1 MGENK
6 AIKKFS
12 LGYNQDIQMLGL
24 LAIFREHIRD
34 VYFPLP
40 KSILGSG
47 RVVEQASNYDF
58 EISQIIKFSKENKID
73 PVLAINPTCEGEMTG
88 TEASKKR
95 ITGFIEANLGIK
107 GVILT
112 NPLHARPIKQKFPKM
127 RIIASVNCYIKN
139 VESAEYLKKLGFD
152 EITID
157 RDINRNIPLIREIR
171 KKTGLKIRVML
182 NEGCLRNCPF
192 RKIHFNMISHG
203 YETDYFDQNT
213 CMKILKKEPEK
224 VFSIPFVRPEDLQH
238 YDFADTFK
246 LATRTTPTEKIAYV
260 LEAYAAGKFD
270 GDLLDLL
277 STRSLFAVFNN
288 IDNHKLTE
296 LNFFENITKEN
307 NEEFVKKLMKEAVK
321 LT

>member
-1 MGENK
+1 MQ
-6 AIKKFS
+6 IKKFS
-12 LGYNQDIQMLGL
+12 VGYNQDIQMLGL
-24 LAIFREHIRD
+24 LAIFREHIKD

-58 EISQIIKFSKENKID
+58 EISQIIKFCKENKID

-88 TEASKKR
+88 TDASEKR
-95 ITGFIEANLGIK
+95 IIKFLEANAGIK

-127 RIIASVNCYIKN
+127 RIIASVNCFIKN
-139 VESAEYLKKLGFD
+139 IESAQYYKKLGFD
-152 EITID
+152 EITVD
-157 RDINRNIPLIREIR
+157 RDINRNIQLIKEI
-171 KKTGLKIRVML
+171 KKATDLKIRVML

-203 YETDYFDQNT
+203 RDEKYFDENA
-213 CMKILKKEPEK
+213 CLRILKKEPEK
-224 VFSIPFVRPEDLQH
+224 VFSIPFIRPEDLH
-238 YDFADTFK
+238 NYSFTDTFK
-246 LATRTTPTEKIAYV
+246 LATRTTPTEKLGYV

-277 STRSLFAVFNN
+277 STRSLFSVFNR
-288 IDNHKLTE
+288 IDNKKLTE
-296 LNFFENITKEN
+296 MNFFENITKEN
-307 NEEFVKKLMKEAVK
+307 NETFVKKLMKEAVK
-321 LT
+321 QV

>member
-1 MGENK
+1 M
-6 AIKKFS
+6 KKFS

-24 LAIFREHIRD
+24 AAVFRDYIRE
-34 VYFPLP
+34 VYFPIP
-40 KSILGSG
+40 NHILGSG
-47 RVVEQASNYDF
+47 RVVQHTPEYDL
-58 EISQIIKFSKENKID
+58 EIKQIIKFCKDNEID

-88 TEASKKR
+88 TEASEKR
-95 ITGFIEANLGIK
+95 IIGFIEANPGIK

-127 RIIASVNCYIKN
+127 RIIASVNCYIKDI
-139 VESAEYLKKLGFD
+139 ESAEYLKKLGFD

-157 RDINRNIPLIREIR
+157 RDINRDIKLIKEIKSKAKIPVRI
-171 KKTGLKIRVML
+171 ML

-224 VFSIPFVRPEDLQH
+224 VFSIPFIRPEDLQH

-246 LATRTTPTEKIAYV
+246 LATRTTPTQKIAYV

-277 STRSLFAVFNN
+277 STRSLFAIFNK
-288 IDNHKLTE
+288 IDNKKLTE
-296 LNFFENITKEN
+296 MNFFENVTKEN
-307 NEEFVKKLMKEAVK
+307 NEEFVKKMMKDAIK
-321 LT
+321 LA